1 MKRNKTVRYILMLL
15 AIAAMLVLLCSCQT
29 GESIIENGQKYLES
43 EDCDK
48 AEECFKKAL
57 EHEEVQKEAYIGLYN
72 VYSVRGE
79 NESAENYLR
88 EGYQKTQDEEI
99 KSLLEQVIIEKFEQ
113 SGLNTDVPFKSES
126 KDETSNR
133 IEELNAAHD
142 INNDVVG
149 WLYVPE
155 LPDVDR
161 GVCHDA
167 NSYSYG
173 RRDIT
178 GKKLGGLGSGEKYWV
193 YGAYYTHMRNTF
205 GDNAAALST
214 NTVIFGSS
222 DNGITN
228 KNCKDDD
235 PEGPLFSQLFS
246 FKDPDFAQ
254 KTPYIYFYTPK
265 ERLVYEIFSVFY
277 NDAEIDEGKS
287 LWYIEPEPKKEY
299 QKLLDTVRE
308 RSLYNYDVEVG
319 TDDKILTLS
328 TNTVGWGLQ
337 KRGNYRFAI
346 VAKLV
351 DKDEKA
357 FANIAINADAPIPT
371 TYKDEF
377 DKYAKDWKPIFG
389 GKLDFEPAKTEY
401 KVHDLEYVEERLK
414 YDESGNIVIRTVYSK
429 DGTAENTTYT
439 YRDADGN
446 ESTVTVF
453 KDGSIK
459 NS

>member
-1 MKRNKTVRYILMLL
+1 MRINKIVYHTLMLL
-15 AIAAMLVLLCSCQT
+15 AVTAMLVLLCSCQT
-29 GESIIENGQKYLES
+29 GESLVENGQKYLENG
-43 EDCDK
+43 DYDK
-48 AEECFKKAL
+48 AEESFTKAM
-57 EHEEVQKEAYIGLYN
+57 EHQDVQKDAYIGLYN
-72 VYSVRGE
+72 VYIAKGE
-79 NESAENYLR
+79 NESAENRLR
-88 EGYQKTQDEEI
+88 EGYQQTQDEEI
-99 KSLLEQVIIEKFEQ
+99 KSLLEQVVIEKFER
-113 SGLNTDVPFKSES
+113 SGMNEDIGLKNEAVDDTV
-126 KDETSNR
+126 NR
-133 IEELNAAHD
+133 TEELNAAHE
-142 INNDVVG
+142 INSDVVG
-149 WLYVPE
+149 WLYIPG

-178 GKKLGGLGSGEKYWV
+178 GKKLGGLGSGEEYWV
-193 YGAYYTHMRNTF
+193 YGAYYAHMRNTF
-205 GDNAAALST
+205 GDNADAMST

-228 KNCKDDD
+228 KNYKDDD

-265 ERLVYEIFSVFY
+265 ERLVYEIFAIFY
-277 NDAEIDEGKS
+277 NDAEIDKGKN
-287 LWYIEPEPKKEY
+287 LWYIEPEPKKDY

-308 RSLYNYDVEVG
+308 RSLYNYDVEVS

-337 KRGNYRFAI
+337 KRGNYRFVI
-346 VAKLV
+346 VAKLA
-351 DKDEKA
+351 DKDENG
-357 FANIAINADAPIPT
+357 FANIMINASAPIPS

-377 DKYAKDWKPIFG
+377 DKYAKEWKSILG
-389 GKLDFEPAKTEY
+389 GNFNFEPAKTEY
-401 KVHDLEYVEERLK
+401 KVHNLEYVKERLK
-414 YDESGNIVIRTVYSK
+414 YDESGNASIRTIYSK
-429 DGTAENTTYT
+429 DGAAEKTSYT

-446 ESTVTVF
+446 ESTVTIF

-459 NS
+459 NN

>member
-1 MKRNKTVRYILMLL
+1 MKK
-15 AIAAMLVLLCSCQT
+15 AISIIITLFIAAAMLVFLYGCQNEKKLIED
-29 GESIIENGQKYLES
+29 GQNYLENGNY
-43 EDCDK
+43 DK
-48 AEECFKKAL
+48 AEKSFMKAA
-57 EHEEVQKEAYIGLYN
+57 EQENGNMIKEAYIGLYN
-72 VYSVRGE
+72 VYCARGD
-79 NESAENYLR
+79 NEEAEVCLR

-99 KSLLEQVIIEKFEQ
+99 KSLLEQIIIEKFEE
-113 SGLNTDVPFKSES
+113 SGLNVDVSLKSED

-133 IEELNAAHD
+133 IEELNAAYA

-149 WLYVPE
+149 WLYVPG

-167 NSYSYG
+167 ESYSYVK
-173 RRDIT
+173 RDIR
-178 GKKLGGLGSGEKYWV
+178 GEKLEGIGSGKEWWV

-228 KNCKDDD
+228 KNYKDDD

-277 NDAEIDEGKS
+277 NDAAIDEGKS
-287 LWYIEPEPKKEY
+287 LWYIEPEPKKDY
-299 QKLLDTVRE
+299 QKLLDTVRD
-308 RSLYNYDVEVG
+308 RSLYNYNVEVG
-319 TDDKILTLS
+319 TEDKILTLS
-328 TNTVGWGLQ
+328 TNTVGFGLQ

-357 FANIAINADAPIPT
+357 FANIAINADAPIPA

-377 DKYAKDWKPIFG
+377 DKYAKEWKPILG
-389 GKLDFEPAKTEY
+389 GNFNFEPAKNEY

-414 YDESGNIVIRTVYSK
+414 YDESGNTLIRTVYSK
-429 DGTAENTTYT
+429 DGAAEETSYT

-446 ESTVTVF
+446 ENTVTVF